1 MIADVPYPASGA
13 GCEHKIAMLNFYRTH
28 IVYIGKVQVNGINAS
43 RSIFLILRSCSTCL
57 SAFLR
62 IK

>member
-1 MIADVPYPASGA
+1 MIADVPCPVSGA

-28 IVYIGKVQVNGINAS
+28 IVYMRKVQVNGNNAL
-43 RSIFLILRSCSTCL
+43 RGIFLILRSYGACL
-57 SAFLR
+57 SSFLR